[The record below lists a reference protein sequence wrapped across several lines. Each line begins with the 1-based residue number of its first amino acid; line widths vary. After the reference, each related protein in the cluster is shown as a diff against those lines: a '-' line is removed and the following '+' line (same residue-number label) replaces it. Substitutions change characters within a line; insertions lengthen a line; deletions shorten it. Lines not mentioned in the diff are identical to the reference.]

1 MAPRVSLT
9 AATTGMLVVA
19 CCMIG
24 AAAPRRALSQTAHRA
39 RPQQPAAVPEP
50 AGPPIITLERTG
62 CHSQC
67 AEYKLS
73 FYDDGQ
79 VIYEGKANA
88 SKAGRWRATLGKPA
102 LAELVTEFQ
111 RTGYS
116 SLSDKYPAGISEPS
130 TAITSLRVGDKTK
143 TVTHEVGSPF
153 PPAALVA
160 LEDRIDASVQSVDW
174 VR

>member
-1 MAPRVSLT
+1 MASRALGR
-9 AATTGMLVVA
+9 AAAAGMLVGA
-19 CCMIG
+19 CIVIS
-24 AAAPRRALSQTAHRA
+24 AAAPQRASAQAAHR
-39 RPQQPAAVPEP
+39 PHPQPAAVAQP
-50 AGPPIITLERTG
+50 ATPPVVTLERTS

-73 FYDDGQ
+73 FYDDGE
-79 VIYEGKANA
+79 VIYEGKANV
-88 SKAGRWRATLGKPA
+88 SKAGRWRATLSKDV
-102 LAELVTEFQ
+102 LVDLVTEFQ

-116 SLSDKYPAGISEPS
+116 SLTDKYPAGLTETS
-130 TAITSLRVGDKTK
+130 TAIISLRTGDKVK

-160 LEDRIDASVQSVDW
+160 LEDRIDASVQSADW

>member
-1 MAPRVSLT
+1 MAPRASLT
-9 AATTGMLVVA
+9 AAATGMMVVA
-19 CCMIG
+19 CIAMG
-24 AAAPRRALSQTAHRA
+24 AAAPQRAWGQAAHRTH
-39 RPQQPAAVPEP
+39 PQPIAVPES
-50 AGPPIITLERTG
+50 AVPPVITLERTG

-79 VIYEGKANA
+79 VIYEGKANV
-88 SKAGRWRATLGKPA
+88 SKGGRWRTTVGKQA

-116 SLSDKYPAGISEPS
+116 SLNDKYPAGITETS
-130 TAITSLRVGDKTK
+130 TAITSLRLGDKTK
-143 TVTHEVGSPF
+143 TVSHEVGSPF

-160 LEDRIDASVQSVDW
+160 LEDRIDASVQSVEW